1 MLASHDKALHDPAIQ
16 TLSAESLVVL
26 SERSMAAVIERLAGT
41 IYAERRRGSA
51 DELAVLPVMSGE
63 EFATEVV
70 EHPPFGRLRIEG
82 DDLIRAGLATA
93 GVPQPT
99 PIAWSRT
106 DLDDEA
112 VLGARALWRAGLR
125 PRGRGSDCLDGG
137 LIAPGTLAVTD
148 ALDALDALALPVGP
162 LTSDAALQR
171 ATEVWEIVRPQL
183 LIADAASHAFLRQSS
198 TAPRDLPL
206 LVLLTPA
213 DADRL
218 AAPPEADVC
227 RVFSLPQACTFLAG
241 ECPQRDGSASPRTP
255 SRSRSSTRAAP
266 GRCRTGRPA
275 ASSSRP
281 SSAPSPSSAST
292 PGSPPP
298 STAPRAPAAK
308 PTPGC
313 ASLDEIPELLGCS
326 LLVRGRPL
334 ANQQLNGKQPT
345 TARQIAAAATI
356 TTITT
361 ATAALSTNPSR
372 RPRIAAIPV
381 ENDSPIVPPPSRQRA
396 QRQQRRRGARRSA
409 NRCRTGTACR

>member
-16 TLSAESLVVL
+16 TLSAESLIVL
-26 SERSMAAVIERLAGT
+26 TERSVAAVIERLAGT
-41 IYAERRRGSA
+41 IYAERRRGST

-70 EHPPFGRLRIEG
+70 GHPPFGRLRIEG

-125 PRGRGSDCLDGG
+125 PRGRSSDSLDGG

-213 DADRL
+213 NADRL
-218 AAPPEADVC
+218 SAPPEADVC

-241 ECPQRDGSASPRTP
+241 ECPQRDGFHVAEDTIAVEILDPRGSGP
-255 SRSRSSTRAAP
+255 LPDGVAGRLVVSTLKRTLAAL
-266 GRCRTGRPA
+266 RLDTGL
-275 ASSSRP
+275 
-281 SSAPSPSSAST
+281 T
-292 PGSPPP
+292 
-298 STAPRAPAAK
+298 
-308 PTPGC
+308 
-313 ASLDEIPELLGCS
+313 ASLDRSPCPCGE
-326 LLVRGRPL
+326 
-334 ANQQLNGKQPT
+334 T
-345 TARQIAAAATI
+345 HARLRFA
-356 TTITT
+356 
-361 ATAALSTNPSR
+361 
-372 RPRIAAIPV
+372 
-381 ENDSPIVPPPSRQRA
+381 
-396 QRQQRRRGARRSA
+396 
-409 NRCRTGTACR
+409 